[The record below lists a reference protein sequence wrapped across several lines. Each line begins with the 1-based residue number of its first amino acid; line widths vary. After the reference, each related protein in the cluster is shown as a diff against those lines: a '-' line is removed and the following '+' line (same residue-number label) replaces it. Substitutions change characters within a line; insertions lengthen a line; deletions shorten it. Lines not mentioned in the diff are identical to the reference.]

1 MYNESRKGDFAM
13 TEKTDRELLELILKN
28 QERLE
33 QKQDALAQKQ
43 DVLAQKQDKLESN
56 QDSMFQ
62 DIRVIKLTLENDI
75 RRSINLLLELQL
87 SNSERFQNIEKSI
100 QTLEDNYVIDDV
112 IREINQ
118 L

>member
-13 TEKTDRELLELILKN
+13 TEKTDRELLELLLKN
-28 QERLE
+28 QEEL
-33 QKQDALAQKQ
+33 KQSQEELKQGQEELKQ
-43 DVLAQKQDKLESN
+43 DV
-56 QDSMFQ
+56 
-62 DIRVIKLTLENDI
+62 RVIKLTLENDI

-87 SNSERFQNIEKSI
+87 SHSERFQKMEKSI

>member
-13 TEKTDRELLELILKN
+13 TEKTDRELLELLLKN
-28 QERLE
+28 QEEL
-33 QKQDALAQKQ
+33 KQGQEELKQ
-43 DVLAQKQDKLESN
+43 DV
-56 QDSMFQ
+56 
-62 DIRVIKLTLENDI
+62 RVIKLTLENDI

-87 SNSERFQNIEKSI
+87 SHSERFQKMEKSI

>member
-1 MYNESRKGDFAM
+1 M
-13 TEKTDRELLELILKN
+13 TEKTDRELLELLLKN
-28 QERLE
+28 QEEL
-33 QKQDALAQKQ
+33 KQSQEELKQGQEELKQSQEELKQ
-43 DVLAQKQDKLESN
+43 DV
-56 QDSMFQ
+56 
-62 DIRVIKLTLENDI
+62 RVIKLTLENDI

-87 SNSERFQNIEKSI
+87 SHSERFQKMEKSI